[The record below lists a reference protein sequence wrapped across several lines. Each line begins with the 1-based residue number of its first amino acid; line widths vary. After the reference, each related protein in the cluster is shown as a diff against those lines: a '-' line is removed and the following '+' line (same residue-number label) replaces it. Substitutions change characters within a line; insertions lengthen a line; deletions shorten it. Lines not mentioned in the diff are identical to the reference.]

1 MDTIRNIVLTFMLM
15 LVPACGMDVKL
26 ELGTMGLSTRLT
38 VDDWAQANVL
48 KALDELIAGEETP
61 ENPVLEENEVVQP
74 QE

>member
-1 MDTIRNIVLTFMLM
+1 MDTIRNIVLTLMLV

-48 KALDELIAGEETP
+48 KALDELIAGEESPNDPAPNET
-61 ENPVLEENEVVQP
+61 EVVQP
-74 QE
+74 Q